1 MHKPMTMTPVRRRGA
16 ALTAALSAA
25 LVLAACGGGGDAGD
39 DVGDTAAET
48 RTVEADNG
56 AIEIPADPQ
65 RIVALGSPQTYLALG
80 VEPVAFGE
88 KATESNLA
96 WLPAE
101 AAEVNDAAA
110 EVGDEPDYE
119 KIAGLT
125 PDLIVV
131 YEPEHVL
138 AGDKYDEERLTSI
151 APTVYFELSNAEWKT
166 QVERLADALDAVDAF
181 EAGKAEYDALVAEID
196 AEYADLLGST
206 TFMVLQRWGG
216 DFTPETGTLNMEYPG
231 SYCTAYAEDARLDI
245 IPEAPADGTLDLELS
260 MEQLSDTV
268 ADADV
273 ILYPLEADGSV
284 KPEFAPVLESN
295 IWQSLPQVQDG
306 RALGVQC
313 NRTATYAS
321 KVPNLESLQE
331 ALGTLPEAG

>member
-1 MHKPMTMTPVRRRGA
+1 MATLRRPTATLATALLSAGL
-16 ALTAALSAA
+16 ALTACSSLEATPTDS
-25 LVLAACGGGGDAGD
+25 
-39 DVGDTAAET
+39 TET
-48 RTVEADNG
+48 TSTTRSFGADNG
-56 AIEIPADPQ
+56 TVEIPTDPQ

-101 AAEVNDAAA
+101 AAQVNDAAV

-119 KIAGLT
+119 KVASLN

-138 AGDKYDEERLTSI
+138 EGDKYNEETLQSI
-151 APTVYFELSNAEWKT
+151 VPTVYIELSNANWKT
-166 QVERLADALDAVDAF
+166 QAERLADAVGAVDAF
-181 EAGKAEYDALVAEID
+181 EAGKAQYDAFVAEIRD
-196 AEYADLLGST
+196 EYADLLSST

-216 DFTPETGTLNMEYPG
+216 DFTPEAGTLNMEYPG
-231 SYCTAYAEDARLDI
+231 SYCTAYAEDAGLGI
-245 IPEAPADGTLDLELS
+245 IPEAPADGTLDMELS

-273 ILYPLEADGSV
+273 IIYPLEADGSV
-284 KPEFAPVLESN
+284 KPEFAPVLETN
-295 IWQSLPQVQDG
+295 IWRSLPQVQEG

-313 NRTATYAS
+313 NRTATYTS
-321 KVPNLESLQE
+321 KIVNLESLKE
-331 ALGTLPEAG
+331 KLGTLPEAG

>member
-1 MHKPMTMTPVRRRGA
+1 MAISSPLRRRVA
-16 ALTAALSAA
+16 ALAAAILSAA
-25 LVLAACGGGGDAGD
+25 LVLTGCGSDSNDSDDMAG
-39 DVGDTAAET
+39 ET
-48 RTVEADNG
+48 RSFEADNG
-56 AIEIPADPQ
+56 TVEIPIDPQ

-101 AAEVNDAAA
+101 AAQINDAAV

-119 KIAGLT
+119 EIASLD

-138 AGDKYDEERLTSI
+138 EGDKYNEETLQSI
-151 APTVYFELSNAEWKT
+151 APTIYIELNNANWKT
-166 QVERLADALDAVDAF
+166 QVERLADALNVVDAL
-181 EAGKAEYDALVAEID
+181 EAGKAQYDALVAEIRD
-196 AEYADLLGST
+196 EYADLLSST

-216 DFTPETGTLNMEYPG
+216 DFTPEAGTLNMEYPG
-231 SYCTAYAEDARLDI
+231 SYCTAYAEDAGLDI
-245 IPEAPADGTLDLELS
+245 IPEAPADGTLDMELS

-273 ILYPLEADGSV
+273 IIYPLGADGNV
-284 KPEFAPVLESN
+284 TPEFAPVLESN
-295 IWQSLPQVQDG
+295 IWQSLPQVQEG

-313 NRTATYAS
+313 NRTATYES
-321 KVPNLESLQE
+321 KIVNLESLRGT
-331 ALGTLPEAG
+331 LGTLPEAG